1 MKTVLKV
8 DKYIENNPSLFLV
21 RGFLNY
27 ATGDLQK
34 ALDDLDK
41 CLRESIK
48 QHSLNFYLN
57 GLILGELGK
66 NEEAIDEFK
75 KALDAEIG
83 QKIPEIYLNRAKSLL
98 LIGEINS
105 GFVDLQTYMS
115 YRPSSPDIHI
125 WAGHLLFFIGATE
138 DAAKAYSNINNINQ
152 NFEVLFYRA
161 KCYMSSKDVISTITN
176 LKLML

>member
-27 ATGDLQK
+27 ATGDLEK

-83 QKIPEIYLNRAKSLL
+83 
-98 LIGEINS
+98 
-105 GFVDLQTYMS
+105 
-115 YRPSSPDIHI
+115 
-125 WAGHLLFFIGATE
+125 
-138 DAAKAYSNINNINQ
+138 
-152 NFEVLFYRA
+152 
-161 KCYMSSKDVISTITN
+161 
-176 LKLML
+176 